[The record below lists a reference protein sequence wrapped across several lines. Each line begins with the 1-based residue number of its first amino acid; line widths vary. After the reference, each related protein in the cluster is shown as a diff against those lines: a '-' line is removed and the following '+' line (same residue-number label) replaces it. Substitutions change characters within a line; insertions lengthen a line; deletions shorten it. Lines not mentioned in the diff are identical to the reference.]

1 MRYRIEHPVPSS
13 PLSSKIRL
21 ICSSDGTKLGQIFIN
36 KPETERLRAYIEAH
50 DEVMGVLRGVGNVS
64 KRLDCVAIDELEDK
78 AEALIARIEG
88 EEER

>member
-21 ICSSDGTKLGQIFIN
+21 ICSSNGTKLGQIFIS
-36 KPETERLRAYIEAH
+36 KHETNRLRSYIEAH
-50 DEVMGVLRGVGNVS
+50 DEVMDILRGVGRIS
-64 KRLDCVAIDELEDK
+64 KRAELEAK

-88 EEER
+88 GEER